1 MIIVHGLILFNLFDL
16 VFFNICIYIIPMK
29 SKIIISGQPGAGS
42 TTISLILSYLLKYKY
57 IYTGMVQ
64 RDLAKALGYD
74 SEGEAFVRY
83 TKEKESKYDK
93 DVDRLVREEFLKNE
107 KIILDSKIHG
117 FFDYSN
123 VDVLKVY
130 VICSK
135 QKRNQRI
142 IAQGR
147 KDGLELLDQREKA
160 NRDNFLNLYG
170 FDVFDEKQIRDK
182 YDLVIDSTNQNIAE
196 TLHEIVKKLEVDIPE
211 SDLVSIS
218 EVYWAKGKSFFR
230 GELAKQNLLLDTKP
244 IVNELLKL

>member
-1 MIIVHGLILFNLFDL
+1 MLFYSMIFKIFEL
-16 VFFNICIYIIPMK
+16 VFLKYGVYIINMK

-42 TTISLILSYLLKYKY
+42 TTISLILSFLLKYKY

-93 DVDRLVREEFLKNE
+93 DVDKLVRAEFLKNE
-107 KIILDSKIHG
+107 NIILDSKIHG
-117 FFDYSN
+117 FFDYSG

-135 QKRNQRI
+135 EKRNQRI
-142 IAQGR
+142 VAQGR

-160 NRDNFLNLYG
+160 NRDGWLAIYG
-170 FDVFDEKQIRDK
+170 FDILDEKQIREK
-182 YDLVIDSTNQNIAE
+182 YDLVIDSTRQNISQ
-196 TLHEIVKKLEVDIPE
+196 TLKEIVDKLDANIPE
-211 SDLVSIS
+211 TDLVNIS
-218 EVYWAKGKSFFR
+218 EVYWAKGKTFFR
-230 GELAKQNLLLDTKP
+230 EELAKQNLLLDTKP